1 MAATTQGRLSEAQ
14 RLIIRRWVL
23 KTLGYAFLV
32 AFSIIF
38 LIPFLWMVFTSV
50 KAPWDAVSYP
60 PSLFPDPTKLSMI
73 NFEYVGRTFP
83 FYFGFRN
90 TMLIVVGV
98 EVGRLISASLVAYS
112 FARLRFRF
120 KTPIFLAVLSTM
132 MLPYHVTMV
141 PQYLMFKEL
150 GWIDT
155 FYPLIVPAFLG
166 GGAFYVFLLRQF
178 FQTIP
183 LEYDDSARIDGAG
196 VLAIFWYIILPM
208 SVPALGVVAIF
219 TFIGEWNDFFA
230 PIIYLNSTENKTLA
244 IHLLDWQRLVH
255 IGGTRR
261 DRTWSSIMT
270 ASMLLTLP
278 PLVVFFVA
286 QRYFIQGIVI
296 SGVKG

>member
-1 MAATTQGRLSEAQ
+1 MAATTQGWLSETQ
-14 RLIIRRWVL
+14 RLRIQRWVL
-23 KTLGYAFLV
+23 KVLGYAVLI
-32 AFSIIF
+32 AFSIVF

-50 KAPWDAVSYP
+50 KTPWDAVAYP
-60 PSLFPDPTKLSMI
+60 PSLFPDPTKLSSV

-90 TMLIVVGV
+90 TMIIVVAV
-98 EVGRLISASLVAYS
+98 EIGRLFSASLVAYS

-141 PQYLMFKEL
+141 PQYLLFKQF

-166 GGAFYVFLLRQF
+166 GGAFYIFLLRQF

-196 VLAIFWYIILPM
+196 VLDIYRHIILPL
-208 SVPALGVVAIF
+208 SLPALGVVAIF

-278 PLVVFFVA
+278 PIVVFFVA

-296 SGVKG
+296 SGIKG

>member
-1 MAATTQGRLSEAQ
+1 MAVTTQGRLSETHRLRIQ
-14 RLIIRRWVL
+14 RWIV
-23 KTLGYAFLV
+23 KTLGYSFLV
-32 AFSIIF
+32 AFSIVF

-50 KAPWDAVSYP
+50 KTPWDAVAYP
-60 PSLFPDPTKLSMI
+60 PSLFPDPTKLSMV

-90 TMLIVVGV
+90 TMIIVVAV
-98 EVGRLISASLVAYS
+98 EIGRLFSASLVAYS

-141 PQYLMFKEL
+141 PQYLLFKEF

-166 GGAFYVFLLRQF
+166 GGAFYIFLLRQF

-196 VLAIFWYIILPM
+196 VLDIYRHIILPL
-208 SVPALGVVAIF
+208 SLPALGVVAIF

-278 PLVVFFVA
+278 PIVVFFVA

-296 SGVKG
+296 SGIKG